1 MHHILQNRP
10 HFVLSG
16 DFDPEAITA
25 TLGIE
30 PTRSLKA
37 GVVDPETGRSW
48 NTSYWMLACGDQD
61 AGCDAQ
67 DQVIYMLSQLD
78 SCKTEVAALCDKYQG
93 ELNLFACLDGN
104 IPGFWLDAST
114 LRKLAQL
121 NVDMDCR
128 YIRSPEIDGKDGN

>member
-1 MHHILQNRP
+1 MDNKLQNWP

-16 DFDPEAITA
+16 DFDPDAITA
-25 TLGIE
+25 RLGIE

-37 GVVDPETGRSW
+37 GVMDPETGRSR
-48 NTSYWMLACGDQD
+48 NTSYWVLGCGDQD
-61 AGCDAQ
+61 AGCDMQ

-78 SCKTEVAALCDKYQG
+78 SCKAEVAALCDEYRG
-93 ELNLFACLDGN
+93 EFNLFACLDGN
-104 IPGFWLDAST
+104 IPGFWLDAYT

-128 YIRSPEIDGKDGN
+128 YIRSSEIDGKDGN